1 MLEPNDV
8 MKVDDKDWEQF
19 KKEAVRDELYYNGP
33 GDLLDTPEGRAKFCR
48 LNESS
53 VFRKPDPDFPNS
65 KIWVFNVQGQGMVIK
80 KRSRVDPSLMEDIEY
95 DADGRRSA
103 SPLNRRDVKSPP
115 AFAGGD
121 FETVKKPCFTHRQW
135 SSGGARGG

>member
-19 KKEAVRDELYYNGP
+19 KKEAVRDELYYSGP
-33 GDLLDTPEGRAKFCR
+33 GDLLDTAEGRAKFCR

-95 DADGRRSA
+95 DADGKEIS
-103 SPLNRRDVKSPP
+103 KSFEP
-115 AFAGGD
+115 A
-121 FETVKKPCFTHRQW
+121 
-135 SSGGARGG
+135 